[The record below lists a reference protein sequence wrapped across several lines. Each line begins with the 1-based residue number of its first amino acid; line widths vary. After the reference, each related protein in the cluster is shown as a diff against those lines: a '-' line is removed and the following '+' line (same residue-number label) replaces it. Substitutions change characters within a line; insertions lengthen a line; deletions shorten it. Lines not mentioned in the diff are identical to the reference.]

1 MLKKNVRRGD
11 GAKILI
17 GHNISVELVRAKE
30 GKVVL
35 LIDVPR
41 GIPVVAVDQE
51 APDPNAS

>member
-17 GHNISVELVRAKE
+17 GQDISVELVRAKE

-51 APDPNAS
+51 APDHNPS

>member
-17 GHNISVELVRAKE
+17 GQDISVELVRAKE

-51 APDPNAS
+51 APDPNPS